1 MHISSLK
8 AQQGLTIEHAK
19 QVIADREKEI
29 ARKPKKVLFGEET
42 AYNFFEKTDRN
53 RSYRG
58 RGGFRGSSQGAR
70 KGGKDRSHIQCYSCQ
85 QFGHFQS
92 ACPNIQEAN
101 SATDIEGIVSA
112 VLSSL
117 GISPNNQADFNKEDQ
132 QYATLSTDHLVV
144 NSCNQ
149 DICCG

>member
-1 MHISSLK
+1 MNSLQQPISKSGFITKFLKGLKENNSYAMHISSLK
-8 AQQGLTIEHAK
+8 AQHGLTIEHAK

-92 ACPNIQEAN
+92 ACPNI
-101 SATDIEGIVSA
+101 
-112 VLSSL
+112 
-117 GISPNNQADFNKEDQ
+117 
-132 QYATLSTDHLVV
+132 
-144 NSCNQ
+144 
-149 DICCG
+149 